1 MSPLIRLTQAYTGKP
16 ETTQSV
22 YISMFHLMRVE
33 AEGPFTRLQLT
44 DGSFVLVMESVDAVV
59 KMVGE
64 QS

>member
-22 YISMFHLMRVE
+22 YVSMIHLMRVE
-33 AEGPFTRLQLT
+33 VEGPFTKLQLT
-44 DGSFVLVMESVDAVV
+44 NGSVVLVMESVDAVV

-64 QS
+64 RS